1 MPNMQEMLNLL
12 MGLPAL
18 LLALT
23 FHELGHGLASYL
35 LGDPTAKNQGRLTL
49 DPIAHIDPIGFFAL
63 LFFKFGWAKPVP
75 IDPRYYKN
83 RKLGIALTSIAGPMS
98 NFILAVITGLI
109 FRFAYNAQIEFFFN
123 NDIMFNFMS
132 SLLIYNIS
140 LGLFNLIPI
149 PPLDGSKILA
159 SMLPDKLEYK
169 FYQYERYSMV
179 ILVLFMYLGVFRTIF
194 SPIVNGAINLFISN
208 IIF

>member
-109 FRFAYNAQIEFFFN
+109 FRFAYNAQIEFFFS

>member
-1 MPNMQEMLNLL
+1 MFSTQELLDLL

-23 FHELGHGLASYL
+23 IHELGHGVASYW
-35 LGDPTAKNQGRLTL
+35 LGDSTAKDQGRLTL

-83 RKLGIALTSIAGPMS
+83 RKLGIALTSIAGPVS
-98 NFILAVITGLI
+98 NFILALITGLI
-109 FRFAYNAQIEFFFN
+109 FKFALNAEIEFFFTN
-123 NDIMFNFMS
+123 EIMFNFMS

-179 ILVLFMYLGVFRTIF
+179 ILVLFMYLGVFRTVF